1 MQSTGTCELCGTG
14 QDRQPLVQTAYRGQ
28 ALFFCPACF
37 HSVLRGEQSDALAD
51 KVRAER
57 SKKLNEQPLAKP
69 GLRY

>member
-1 MQSTGTCELCGTG
+1 MNHPDNCELCGTG
-14 QDRQPLVQTAYRGQ
+14 QDRQPLVQTAFKGL

-37 HSVLRGEQSDALAD
+37 HSVLRGEQNEALAE

-57 SKKLNEQPLAKP
+57 SQKLNDQPLAKP